1 MSGVKEELRK
11 IMKDLNCKTSWKVRE
26 EALENSVNDY
36 DLNNPEYQCLKDK
49 IIELTLNDKVIA
61 VKEAGLKVCKN
72 HGLTKNQKPIFLSK
86 KDIKYQSKDFNKI
99 ISRIKKEKE
108 MEDFNLEDL
117 KKQFSLVAPE
127 MYDVMQFEKGEKFDK
142 WIENIYRSLRK

>member
-1 MSGVKEELRK
+1 MSEVKEALRK

-26 EALENSVNDY
+26 EALESSVNDY
-36 DLNNPEYQCLKDK
+36 DLNNPEYQCLKNK
-49 IIELTLNDKVIA
+49 VIELTLHDKVTA
-61 VKEAGLKVCKN
+61 VKEASLKICQKN
-72 HGLTKNQKPIFLSK
+72 KLTKNKKSISLGK
-86 KDIKYQSKDFNKI
+86 KDIKYESKDFNKI

-142 WIENIYRSLRK
+142 WIENIYRSLRR